1 VRLQFAAV
9 GLDEFA
15 EGLAIAGPGPGPGED
30 CPDHRAVILPA
41 DRMRAWEQAPSRLDW
56 IQQAPALLA
65 TAAAAAIRLLL
76 ATVRLLLG
84 AS

>member
-1 VRLQFAAV
+1 
-9 GLDEFA
+9 
-15 EGLAIAGPGPGPGED
+15 
-30 CPDHRAVILPA
+30 
-41 DRMRAWEQAPSRLDW
+41 MRAWEQAPSRLDW

-84 AS
+84 ASRPRAVSGQRMPRAE